1 MMHGFAWTTDEE
13 LGEIAEK
20 QEQQEEEEEPGLA
33 VGDLG
38 HLAFEPL
45 DEGLYSVALWEEF
58 FYELRATAAS
68 ATGGPGPGLQQAFD
82 I

>member
-1 MMHGFAWTTDEE
+1 MIHGFAWTTDEE
-13 LGEIAEK
+13 LGEIAE
-20 QEQQEEEEEPGLA
+20 QQQEEEEEPGLA

-45 DEGLYSVALWEEF
+45 VEGFYSVVLWEEF